1 MALSVSLFGTFAVLR
16 SQLEID
22 ESCSR
27 FGGEPSFVDQAPV
40 KHLVGVHD
48 NLLDTVSLLLNRSDL
63 RPDLLKKLDERGR
76 VIVAADFVE
85 TGVILRCDP
94 GNADDRFV
102 HGDLILVTEVA
113 GDSTGSAADAP
124 SEERAA

>member
-1 MALSVSLFGTFAVLR
+1 
-16 SQLEID
+16 
-22 ESCSR
+22 
-27 FGGEPSFVDQAPV
+27 
-40 KHLVGVHD
+40 
-48 NLLDTVSLLLNRSDL
+48 
-63 RPDLLKKLDERGR
+63 
-76 VIVAADFVE
+76 
-85 TGVILRCDP
+85 GVILRCDP